1 MVEALKN
8 HCHKTPSLCDL
19 GTRCWC
25 TFATKLD
32 HLSATKQNWYLF
44 ANIEPGAP
52 GCGKQPN
59 NANICFI
66 LLTQI
71 HIICFQTVGKPDA
84 LDLNQMVKYSQHL
97 TFSWKIKVYL
107 KLLLAHMNNDF
118 ESQQI
123 VWNRLEVWGNPN
135 HVDCSICGVLLF
147 LGFRVGNKVHR
158 PFHYSSHRHVLQYFQ
173 S

>member
-1 MVEALKN
+1 MLPHCWVDPGEWKSMQDSGEGGKKVLSTKLQPQESEGATGAASSSQQLQQQQCSDLLDQKQQMVEALKN

-71 HIICFQTVGKPDA
+71 HIICFQTVGKPAA

-97 TFSWKIKVYL
+97 TFSWKIKV
-107 KLLLAHMNNDF
+107 
-118 ESQQI
+118 
-123 VWNRLEVWGNPN
+123 
-135 HVDCSICGVLLF
+135 
-147 LGFRVGNKVHR
+147 
-158 PFHYSSHRHVLQYFQ
+158 
-173 S
+173 

>member
-107 KLLLAHMNNDF
+107 KLLLAHMNND
-118 ESQQI
+118 ESQPHPNSSQQI
-123 VWNRLEVWGNPN
+123 GSMRKPKSCWLLHLWCASIFRFLVRLP
-135 HVDCSICGVLLF
+135 CG
-147 LGFRVGNKVHR
+147 K
-158 PFHYSSHRHVLQYFQ
+158 
-173 S
+173 